1 MVGAT
6 LLALGH
12 HIFTGWVATNP
23 EGAGPTDR
31 DDKAAWIRLPRPPGK
46 IAVTDGGFGN
56 ETLWAHAHAEHQTS
70 MR

>member
-1 MVGAT
+1 V
-6 LLALGH
+6 
-12 HIFTGWVATNP
+12 IP
-23 EGAGPTDR
+23 
-31 DDKAAWIRLPRPPGK
+31 LPRPPGK